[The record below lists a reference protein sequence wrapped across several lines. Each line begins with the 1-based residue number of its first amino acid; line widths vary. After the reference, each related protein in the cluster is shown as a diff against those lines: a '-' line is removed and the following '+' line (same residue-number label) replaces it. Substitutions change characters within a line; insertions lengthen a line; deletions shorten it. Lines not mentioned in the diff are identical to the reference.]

1 MDFLYYIKEGGI
13 KMRIDDFKVGDRVW
27 CLVYGWGKITQIDYS
42 EDYPITVKFDNF
54 SVTYYTVD
62 GKLSDSTKNRSLFFE
77 EITANVFNGFRR

>member
-1 MDFLYYIKEGGI
+1 
-13 KMRIDDFKVGDRVW
+13 MRIDDFKVGDRMW

-77 EITANVFNGFRR
+77 EITANVFNGFRRYKFR